1 VLKLGPKEIS
11 QGVAQ
16 LVTPTTL
23 AASTNA
29 MSIKVK
35 PGTARV
41 PKGSDQDIIATLV
54 NFDSQQVTVFA
65 RRSVR
70 KTTSRAR

>member
-1 VLKLGPKEIS
+1 
-11 QGVAQ
+11 
-16 LVTPTTL
+16 
-23 AASTNA
+23 

-54 NFDSQQVTVFA
+54 NFDSQYSDHLCASA
-65 RRSVR
+65 RF
-70 KTTSRAR
+70 KE